1 MVLTITIYCG
11 TTLIDETTKEVLLEV
26 RDLKTYYT
34 NKYKVV
40 FKILDGVSFKVY
52 TGTTLGILGPSG
64 SGKSVL
70 ARSILNL
77 VDYPGKIVGG
87 EVIYKGKDLLKA
99 PENVLNDLR
108 GKELSLILQ
117 NAPGSFDPTRD
128 MTFTTSQP
136 YREHTK
142 EKYDNPEL
150 KLLVVNQ
157 LQIVALPEP
166 VNTSDK
172 YGHQLSGG
180 ESQRVKIASALINNP
195 RLVIADEP
203 VANIDATVARQILD
217 LFQIMKEK
225 YNLTMI
231 LIAHNLG
238 VLAELSDYVA
248 ILYAGKIVEYGDVET
263 IFYKPKHPFTQ
274 GLFYA
279 SPSMAS
285 RGKLQP
291 IPGDEADPTNY
302 PSGCRF
308 HPRCKYAIEVCRT
321 DEPPL
326 IDFGNDHTVLCWRA
340 KEIPDFELE

>member
-1 MVLTITIYCG
+1 VKLTVKTN
-11 TTLIDETTKEVLLEV
+11 KEVLLEV
-26 RDLKTYYT
+26 QNLKTYYT

-40 FKILDGVSFKVY
+40 FKILDGVSFKIY
-52 TGTTLGILGPSG
+52 RGTTLGILGPSG

-77 VDYPGKIVGG
+77 VERPGKIVEG

-99 PENVLNDLR
+99 PEEVLNDLR
-108 GKELSLILQ
+108 GKEISLILQ

-128 MTFTTSQP
+128 MTFATSQP
-136 YREHTK
+136 FRAHTK
-142 EKYDNPEL
+142 EKYANPEV
-150 KLLVVNQ
+150 KMLVVSQ
-157 LQIVALPEP
+157 LQVVAISEP
-166 VNTSDK
+166 VKTSEK
-172 YGHQLSGG
+172 FSHQLSGG

-195 RLVIADEP
+195 TLVIADEP

-225 YNLTMI
+225 YQLTMI

-248 ILYAGKIVEYGDVET
+248 ILYAGKIIEHGDVET
-263 IFYKPKHPFTQ
+263 IFYHPKHPFTQ

-279 SPSMAS
+279 SPSMAP
-285 RGKLQP
+285 RGRLKP
-291 IPGDEADPTNY
+291 IPGDEPDPTNY

-308 HPRCKYAIEVCRT
+308 HPRCEYAIEKCRRE
-321 DEPPL
+321 EPPL
-326 IDFGNDHTVLCWRA
+326 VDLGNDHTVLCWRIE
-340 KEIPDFELE
+340 EIPEFTSE